1 MSRRPA
7 QFSQADIN
15 RALRAIAQ
23 AGVRATIEICQ
34 DGAIRITPEKAAS
47 EPTESEVA
55 PRKRISFNGRHAPS
69 TPAISSARSHPPR

>member
-7 QFSQADIN
+7 RFTQADIN

-23 AGVRATIEICQ
+23 AGVAATIEIRQ

-47 EPTESEVA
+47 EPADVEVA
-55 PRKRISFNGRHAPS
+55 PRKRIVL
-69 TPAISSARSHPPR
+69 

>member
-1 MSRRPA
+1 MSRRA
-7 QFSQADIN
+7 ARFTQADIN

-47 EPTESEVA
+47 EPAKAEVA
-55 PRKRISFNGRHAPS
+55 PRKRI
-69 TPAISSARSHPPR
+69 IL